1 MGSEPNNSAGQAD
14 ETRTDQSGTAAE
26 GMSRVLVVV
35 LAVAVGAAV
44 ANRYYIEPLLNL
56 ISRQFGCSN
65 TAAGLL
71 VSCAQFG
78 YVVGVVLLVPLGDLI
93 ERRRLVTIML
103 LGAGV
108 AAATCAA
115 APNLAVLAAALAV
128 LGLLSVTAQILIPLA
143 ADLAAPRQRGQVVGT
158 VTSGL
163 LMGILGART
172 VSGLAAGLGGSRLI
186 FALAAAA
193 MLALSAVLSWVL
205 PSSTAPERGSY
216 RRLLASVVD
225 LVATEPVLRQR
236 MILGFLQM
244 AGFTVLWT
252 PSAFLLAGAPYHY
265 GPATIGLFGLVGVA
279 GALTAPMAGRLADRG
294 LGRAALTTSLIVM
307 LGSWGLLA
315 VGRTSLVALIAG
327 IALLDLGVQ
336 GAQVNHQS
344 VIYALKPL
352 ARSRVNTA
360 YMGAFVLGGVF
371 GSLLAATVYGAGGW
385 YASCL
390 LGAGI
395 AATALAVWAVTSRI
409 GDAVTSRIGDSA
421 SASGL

>member
-1 MGSEPNNSAGQAD
+1 MVGSEPSNSSGRAD
-14 ETRTDQSGTAAE
+14 ETRAAQSGAA
-26 GMSRVLVVV
+26 GVPRLLVVV
-35 LAVAVGAAV
+35 LAVAVAAAV
-44 ANRYYIEPLLNL
+44 ANRYYVEPLLNL
-56 ISRQFGCSN
+56 ISHQFGSST

-71 VSCAQFG
+71 VSCAQLG
-78 YVVGVVLLVPLGDLI
+78 YVMGLVLLVPLGDLI
-93 ERRRLVTIML
+93 ERRRLITRML

-108 AAATCAA
+108 AAAACAA
-115 APNLAVLAAALAV
+115 APNLPVLAAALAV
-128 LGLLSVTAQILIPLA
+128 LGLLSVTAQILIPFA
-143 ADLAAPRQRGQVVGT
+143 ADLAAPGQRGQVVGSL
-158 VTSGL
+158 TSGL
-163 LMGILGART
+163 LIGILGART
-172 VSGLAAGLGGSRLI
+172 VSGLAAGLGGFRLV

-193 MLALSAVLSWVL
+193 MLALSVVLYRVL
-205 PSSTAPERGSY
+205 PNSTAPERLPY
-216 RRLLASVVD
+216 RGLLVSVLD
-225 LVATEPVLRQR
+225 LIGTEPVLRQR

-265 GPATIGLFGLVGVA
+265 GAATIGLFGLVGVA
-279 GALTAPMAGRLADRG
+279 GALTAPVAGHLADRG
-294 LGRAALTTSLIVM
+294 LGRAALTTSLLVILV
-307 LGSWGLLA
+307 SWALLA
-315 VGRTSLVALIAG
+315 LGRTSLVALIAG

-385 YASCL
+385 YATCL

-395 AATALAVWAVTSRI
+395 AATAIAVWAITSHL
-409 GDAVTSRIGDSA
+409 GDST
-421 SASGL
+421 SAPSL

>member
-1 MGSEPNNSAGQAD
+1 MVGSEPSNSSGRAD
-14 ETRTDQSGTAAE
+14 ETRAAQSGAA
-26 GMSRVLVVV
+26 GVPRLLVVV
-35 LAVAVGAAV
+35 LAVAVAAAV
-44 ANRYYIEPLLNL
+44 ANRYYVEPLLNL
-56 ISRQFGCSN
+56 ISHQFGSST

-71 VSCAQFG
+71 VSCAQLG
-78 YVVGVVLLVPLGDLI
+78 YVMGLVLLVPLGDLI
-93 ERRRLVTIML
+93 ERRRLITRML

-108 AAATCAA
+108 AAAACAA
-115 APNLAVLAAALAV
+115 APNLPVLAAALAV
-128 LGLLSVTAQILIPLA
+128 LGLLSVTAQILIPFA
-143 ADLAAPRQRGQVVGT
+143 ADLAAPGQRGQVVGSL
-158 VTSGL
+158 TSGL
-163 LMGILGART
+163 LIGILGART
-172 VSGLAAGLGGSRLI
+172 VSGLAAGLGGFRLV

-193 MLALSAVLSWVL
+193 MLALSVVLYRVL
-205 PSSTAPERGSY
+205 PHSTAPERLPY
-216 RRLLASVVD
+216 RGLLVSVVD
-225 LVATEPVLRQR
+225 LVGTEPLLRQR

-265 GPATIGLFGLVGVA
+265 GAATIGLFGLVGVA
-279 GALTAPMAGRLADRG
+279 GALTAPVAGHLADRG
-294 LGRAALTTSLIVM
+294 LGRAALTTSLLVILV
-307 LGSWGLLA
+307 SWALLA
-315 VGRTSLVALIAG
+315 LGRTSLVALIAG

-385 YASCL
+385 YATCL

-395 AATALAVWAVTSRI
+395 AATAIAVWAITSHL
-409 GDAVTSRIGDSA
+409 GDST
-421 SASGL
+421 SAPSL